1 MTWPKAYNATLHGDI
16 GDYRMLGTQ
25 KTYRFSFPDPLFPFG
40 FGESSRSGVASRM
53 RKARPLTSHSGEAFR
68 MRKARPLTSPVTRPS
83 SPARARAR
91 P

>member
-40 FGESSRSGVASRM
+40 FGESFLV
-53 RKARPLTSHSGEAFR
+53 
-68 MRKARPLTSPVTRPS
+68 
-83 SPARARAR
+83 PARRPGCARRAR
-91 P
+91 

>member
-40 FGESSRSGVASRM
+40 YGESPRSGRM
-53 RKARPLTSHSGEAFR
+53 CALIADLAFR
-68 MRKARPLTSPVTRPS
+68 PRRSGRAL
-83 SPARARAR
+83 RAR
-91 P
+91 

>member
-40 FGESSRSGVASRM
+40 YGESPRSGASRPGCAQGAPADLAFLP
-53 RKARPLTSHSGEAFR
+53 RRSGRA
-68 MRKARPLTSPVTRPS
+68 L
-83 SPARARAR
+83 RAR
-91 P
+91 

>member
-40 FGESSRSGVASRM
+40 YGESPRSGRM
-53 RKARPLTSHSGEAFR
+53 R
-68 MRKARPLTSPVTRPS
+68 TR
-83 SPARARAR
+83 RAR
-91 P
+91 

>member
-40 FGESSRSGVASRM
+40 YGESPRSG
-53 RKARPLTSHSGEAFR
+53 ARRPGCAQGALADLAFR
-68 MRKARPLTSPVTRPS
+68 PRRSGRAL
-83 SPARARAR
+83 RAR
-91 P
+91 